1 VCPRALYPHHFPLC
15 PPFSA
20 PLSLPL
26 LPRPHLLLYFPTP
39 CYTHVGTG
47 TLRLKAPSV
56 DGDAGE
62 GDGGRRE
69 EGGDGAGGDVG
80 VRGGPYSDEDG
91 YSEARGETK
100 GEEKATASSSSSS
113 RGDPFYD
120 M

>member
-1 VCPRALYPHHFPLC
+1 MCALVLYTPTISRSALPSLHPSLC
-15 PPFSA
+15 PSSPV
-20 PLSLPL
+20 PTC
-26 LPRPHLLLYFPTP
+26 YFPTP
-39 CYTHVGTG
+39 CCTHVGTG

-56 DGDAGE
+56 DGDAGD